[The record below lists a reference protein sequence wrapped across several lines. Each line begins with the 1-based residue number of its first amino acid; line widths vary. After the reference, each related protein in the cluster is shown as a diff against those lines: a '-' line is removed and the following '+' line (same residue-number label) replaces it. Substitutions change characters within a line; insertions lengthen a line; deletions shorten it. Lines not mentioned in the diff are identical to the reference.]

1 MGISYSVDV
10 DPEESAKAM
19 LRERSISLKHSK
31 AIAREIKGETVADAE
46 DYLQAVVDEEQSV
59 PFKQHNSGVGHRDDI
74 DGWDAGRYPEKASKD
89 FLKLLSNVTNNAEQQ
104 GFDAGEMV
112 IEHVAPHK
120 VGESQGRKPR
130 AMGRASAWN
139 TTLCDVEIV
148 VTEIDEEAEEVTA

>member
-104 GFDAGEMV
+104 GFDADEMV

-130 AMGRASAWN
+130 AMGRATAWN
-139 TTLCDVEIV
+139 STLCDVEIV
-148 VTEIDEEAEEVTA
+148 VTEPDAEEEVTA